1 MEAFL
6 FFLNLFLLWG
16 VIVALKDRRRVRE
29 LMEQLRRVEA
39 AFTRQRAQIKQLT
52 EQVKALSAG
61 RDRALIPEP
70 EPEPESEF
78 TEAPLATQDDAVT
91 SVAEAAAPPLVAANT
106 ATARDPWEQP
116 QRATPQQPAT
126 PPQTNRF
133 TFNLD
138 ALLKGNGLFW
148 LGALVL
154 AMGGVFL
161 ANYSIEAGLLSPL
174 VRVILGALF
183 GVVLVASAEVV
194 HRFKAKLNV
203 QTPYISAALASG
215 GVVTCFA
222 MTLVAFDYYQFIS
235 PQVAFLVLAV
245 IALSAISLALR
256 FGPVLAG
263 IGIIGAYLVPALA
276 ETNSNNIMALL
287 LYVSFV
293 SLAAIWVAGYVK
305 QKWLWWLS
313 FSGHFLWF
321 MVAVAFGSEDYFTSI
336 LLFALL
342 SLYFYVWVDVLGWK
356 LNQQMT
362 SSLSLK
368 QLLMPRKEQVVV
380 VLTLLLVALAL
391 VITAGE
397 VRVALTCLVLV
408 AVAMAAAYRHSAFDS
423 WPFLVLAF
431 VLFVIHLMRRA
442 FDYGDILFPFEG
454 KYLLVQVAAVVMM
467 GFSLLMLKRFQERP
481 AYLLLLVLAPLSL
494 YGVSYATSA
503 PAAAQFLYP
512 LWAFEVLIIAAI
524 AAVAAMK
531 TVLKERQVA
540 YLVLSNTMV
549 ALCLTM
555 LLSQSTLT
563 LALAAQVASMSYLS
577 RNYDVRI
584 PDWIYKV
591 ALLLVVTRLTF
602 APWLPEYAD
611 ELLLG
616 VHWTLVVYPLVLALL
631 WFAIRHNPSRS
642 LRAWFTGVMIH
653 VVALLV
659 TTETSYLLTGDY
671 PRFDHLS
678 YHESALLSLN
688 WLILAGVY
696 LWRMRFTQ
704 SLRKLYEI
712 AGVLLFIGAG
722 VLQLDV
728 SLLRN
733 PFFTAQEVGA
743 GLLNWTIIQWLLP
756 SVVLYALLHLK
767 LLAASM
773 HRFAYAVIGLIGF
786 LFVNAQIR
794 HLFND
799 GELLW
804 SSPIAQAELY
814 TYSIVWLVVSTVV
827 IFTAQRFANTAL
839 LKVGF
844 VGLALVILKA
854 FGIDMANL
862 EGLLRALSFIGLG
875 LCLVGIGWL
884 FQRIQPKVKDGV
896 P

>member
-1 MEAFL
+1 MIWNRAQGMEAILFL
-6 FFLNLFLLWG
+6 LNVFLLWG
-16 VIVALKDRRRVRE
+16 VIVALKDRRRLRE
-29 LMEQLRRVEA
+29 LMEKFNRLEV
-39 AFTRQRAQIKQLT
+39 AFHRQRGQLEKLIHQLDGAADKKEDDPQVQQPDLQPETPQDAIIASPAT
-52 EQVKALSAG
+52 EKTAPSA
-61 RDRALIPEP
+61 
-70 EPEPESEF
+70 S
-78 TEAPLATQDDAVT
+78 
-91 SVAEAAAPPLVAANT
+91 N
-106 ATARDPWEQP
+106 DPWTQL
-116 QRATPQQPAT
+116 QAKQPAT
-126 PPQTNRF
+126 PANTDRF
-133 TFNLD
+133 TFNFER
-138 ALLKGNGLFW
+138 LLKGNGLFW

-154 AMGGVFL
+154 AIGGILL
-161 ANYSIEAGLLSPL
+161 ANYAIEAGLLSP
-174 VRVILGALF
+174 VIRVTLGALF
-183 GVVLVASAEVV
+183 GVALVAGAEVV

-215 GVVTCFA
+215 GIVTCFA
-222 MTLVAFDYYQFIS
+222 MTLVAFDYYQFIDVH
-235 PQVAFLVLAV
+235 VAFFVLAV

-263 IGIIGAYLVPALA
+263 IGIIGAYLVPVLA
-276 ETNSNNIMALL
+276 ETNSTNVMALL
-287 LYVSFV
+287 LYVGFV
-293 SLAAIWVAGYVK
+293 SLSAIWVADYVK

-321 MVAVAFGSEDYFTSI
+321 MAAVAFGNEDYFLSI
-336 LLFALL
+336 LLFALVT
-342 SLYFYVWVDVLGWK
+342 LYLYVFAGVLGWK

-362 SSLSLK
+362 SALPLK

-397 VRVALTCLVLV
+397 MRVAYTCLVLA
-408 AVAMAAAYRHSAFDS
+408 AVAMAVAYRHSAFDS

-431 VLFVIHLMRRA
+431 VLFVIHLMRRS
-442 FDYGDILFPFEG
+442 FDYNDILFPFEG
-454 KYLLVQVAAVVMM
+454 KYLLVQVAVVVMM
-467 GFSLLMLKRFQERP
+467 GFSVLMLKRFQDRP
-481 AYLLLLVLAPLSL
+481 AYLLLLVVTPLSL

-503 PAAAQFLYP
+503 SAAAQFLYP

-524 AAVAAMK
+524 AAYAAIK
-531 TVLKERQVA
+531 TRLNQRQVA
-540 YLVLSNTMV
+540 YLVLSNAMV
-549 ALCLTM
+549 TLCLTM
-555 LLSQSTLT
+555 LLSESVLT

-577 RNYDVRI
+577 RTYEVRI

-602 APWLPEYAD
+602 APWLPSYAD

-616 VHWTLVVYPLVLALL
+616 VHWTLVVYPLVLAML
-631 WFAIRHNPSRS
+631 WFAIKHNPSQS
-642 LRAWFTGVMIH
+642 LQAWFTGVMIH

-671 PRFDHLS
+671 PHFDHLS
-678 YHESALLSLN
+678 YHESVLLSLN

-696 LWRMRFTQ
+696 LWRMRLTQ

-728 SLLRN
+728 SLFRN
-733 PFFTAQEVGA
+733 PFLTSQEVGA

-756 SVVLYALLHLK
+756 CVVLYALIRLK
-767 LLAASM
+767 LLAVTM
-773 HRFAYAVIGLIGF
+773 HRFIYAVIALFGF

-794 HLFND
+794 NLFNE
-799 GELLW
+799 GALLW
-804 SSPIAQAELY
+804 SSPMAQAELY
-814 TYSIVWLVVSTVV
+814 TYSIVWLVLSTVT
-827 IFTAQRFANTAL
+827 IFLGQRWAHKPL
-839 LKVGF
+839 LNAGF
-844 VGLALVILKA
+844 IGLALVILKA

-884 FQRIQPKVKDGV
+884 FQRIQPKTQS
-896 P
+896 PQTAP